1 MLRNLLIARPGTARS
16 SLRRVCTAAA
26 EALPLHRRGPELQS
40 GSANTWLREQGR
52 TPGCIIGDKLP
63 QVPFW
68 VERATLDRL
77 MRKPGFELSSLHLS
91 LEGEIIRALPAE
103 IQRFENGHDTHAIHI
118 TFQRW
123 PRDAQRSPVK
133 RRLHSRLINEIK
145 CPAVKQGGYV
155 HEFYSRL
162 GIPVLLHD
170 PDNIP
175 QHLVIDMARH
185 DNGDIRAEHID
196 VPPGVTL
203 RPQHGAPI
211 ERQRPPA
218 AASQLTL
225 SLRRPPSLQVSRPT
239 FSSRALSASEA
250 KEGEDL
256 GQIRIGV
263 CVKRDLSPTEQHI
276 VFSLAKAV
284 PQKRKMQK
292 AAARACARAGRICN
306 IQKEVSTCVSPRLP
320 GLVRAAPPL
329 ASSLSLRMG
338 MHSPPPPC
346 GPTGCGST

>member
-1 MLRNLLIARPGTARS
+1 MILFATSLAGKDHMLRSLLIARPGTARS

-40 GSANTWLREQGR
+40 GSANAWLREQGR

-68 VERATLDRL
+68 VERAALDRL

-250 KEGEDL
+250 NEGERLRPDSY
-256 GQIRIGV
+256 R
-263 CVKRDLSPTEQHI
+263 CMCCKRDLSPTEQHI
-276 VFSLAKAV
+276 VFS
-284 PQKRKMQK
+284 
-292 AAARACARAGRICN
+292 
-306 IQKEVSTCVSPRLP
+306 
-320 GLVRAAPPL
+320 
-329 ASSLSLRMG
+329 
-338 MHSPPPPC
+338 
-346 GPTGCGST
+346 

>member
-1 MLRNLLIARPGTARS
+1 MLRSLLIARPGTARS

-40 GSANTWLREQGR
+40 GSANAWLREQGR

-68 VERATLDRL
+68 VERAALDRL

-133 RRLHSRLINEIK
+133 RRLPSRLINEIK

-175 QHLVIDMARH
+175 QHLLIDMARH

-225 SLRRPPSLQVSRPT
+225 SLRRPLL
-239 FSSRALSASEA
+239 A
-250 KEGEDL
+250 
-256 GQIRIGV
+256 GQPANFLV
-263 CVKRDLSPTEQHI
+263 
-276 VFSLAKAV
+276 
-284 PQKRKMQK
+284 
-292 AAARACARAGRICN
+292 ARAKRIR
-306 IQKEVSTCVSPRLP
+306 S
-320 GLVRAAPPL
+320 
-329 ASSLSLRMG
+329 
-338 MHSPPPPC
+338 
-346 GPTGCGST
+346 